1 MSNNLSSG
9 SFHLVPSRSLNRHTS
24 IDSEGLL
31 RKGAHVVGDGRSHNG
46 LVVNR
51 ITLDSAGSE
60 GVTDLVRHARD
71 EASNQISILV
81 SLSRSSSQ
89 VSRHLGE
96 DIVDQQ
102 HFSGAR

>member
-1 MSNNLSSG
+1 
-9 SFHLVPSRSLNRHTS
+9 
-24 IDSEGLL
+24 
-31 RKGAHVVGDGRSHNG
+31 
-46 LVVNR
+46 
-51 ITLDSAGSE
+51 LDSAGSE

-102 HFSGAR
+102 HLSGAR

>member
-1 MSNNLSSG
+1 
-9 SFHLVPSRSLNRHTS
+9 
-24 IDSEGLL
+24 
-31 RKGAHVVGDGRSHNG
+31 
-46 LVVNR
+46 
-51 ITLDSAGSE
+51 LDSAGSE

-96 DIVDQQ
+96 DIVYQQ
-102 HFSGAR
+102 HLSGAR